1 MQVTTYSK
9 NRKGVYTILEK
20 RREEALRKYKLFA
33 DLLESKGMKP
43 ADVCRE
49 THIDAS
55 TFTRWKQGEYTPK
68 VDKLVLIAKELG
80 VDVSYF
86 F

>member
-1 MQVTTYSK
+1 M
-9 NRKGVYTILEK
+9 EK

-43 ADVCRE
+43 ADVCKLTDIE
-49 THIDAS
+49 PS
-55 TFTRWKQGEYTPK
+55 TFTRWKHGDYTPK
-68 VDKLVLIAKELG
+68 VDKLMLIAEKLG